1 MNENIVSLL
10 IDKNIN
16 EFKDDTPLSEIS
28 KVIERKYRNSWRD
41 EIYPTMKM
49 KDLRAIVRKY
59 DLRDEKNKLIRGR
72 SKKII
77 LERLHQ

>member
-1 MNENIVSLL
+1 MNENIVSLI

-16 EFKDDTPLSEIS
+16 EFQDDTPLSEIS

-77 LERLHQ
+77 LERLRH

>member
-1 MNENIVSLL
+1 MNQNIVSLI

-16 EFKDDTPLSEIS
+16 EFQDDTPLSEIS
-28 KVIERKYRNSWRD
+28 KAIERKYRNSWKD
-41 EIYPTMKM
+41 EIFPTMKI
-49 KDLRAIVRKY
+49 KDLRAIVQKY

-77 LERLHQ
+77 LERLLH